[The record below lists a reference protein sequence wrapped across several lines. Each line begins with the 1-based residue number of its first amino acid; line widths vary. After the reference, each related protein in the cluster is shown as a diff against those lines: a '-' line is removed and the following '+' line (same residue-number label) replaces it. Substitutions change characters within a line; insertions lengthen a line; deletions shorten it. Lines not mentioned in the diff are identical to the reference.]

1 MRTLSLA
8 VAVFALIAFAL
19 GLAAPSALNF
29 VIAAAAAASAVT
41 TFRSTELSSFLK
53 IFKGLFGVETIVFG
67 FAYLVAETGY
77 WPEAYKEYSL
87 PSYLPLATALF
98 GIAIFGVSH
107 IPLVRRMMS
116 IADPFFEARTPLPLR
131 IWPFPRFVAS
141 QAGYAK
147 ACIVFLILINQ
158 FEVALTVRLNF
169 FQADFGNALQVPDAI
184 HRTAFWHQLLAVF
197 TPVAMILVLALV
209 IEFYVASVFVLQWR
223 RWMTVSYTTR
233 WLLNSMH
240 YKLMFA
246 SDLADNPDQRIS
258 QDVGSFINGG
268 GTGIVSGNVGIYNYT
283 IQVIQSSTNF
293 VSFSIILWSLSNG
306 FKLPYIDRE
315 APGLLFWVAFLYA
328 CAATY
333 ITQVI
338 GGRLSKLYFKQQAV
352 EADFRFSLTRIREYS
367 EQIALLRG
375 ENSEISAATNRFEK
389 VFDNYYRIIGVRKWL
404 LAFNQAYNQISVII
418 PYVISAPFYYLGK
431 ISLGQLSQTADAFGN
446 VNAAMN
452 FFVNQYVGLADF
464 KSTLD
469 RLASF
474 DAAFARTLALRSQTA
489 GIRATP
495 SPGDEIAIPDLAVD
509 LPDGT
514 KLARIGDLVL
524 VPQEPTLVIGPSG
537 VGKST
542 LFRAIAGIWPFGQ
555 GEIHQPRYAK
565 LMLLPQRPYIPMG
578 SLREAIAYP
587 AAPSAY
593 SDEAIRDALVKV
605 GLPALADRLDD
616 VDNWQMRLSGG
627 EQQRL
632 AIARALLAA
641 PDWLFLDEATS
652 ALDEASESQVYRA
665 VAQTLP
671 KTTLVS
677 IGHRATLAAFH
688 KRRIAL
694 TPHVGAPATIAA
706 AE

>member
-19 GLAAPSALNF
+19 GLAAPSALTF

-184 HRTAFWHQLLAVF
+184 HRAAFWHQLLCGLHARRDDPGVG
-197 TPVAMILVLALV
+197 AGDRILT
-209 IEFYVASVFVLQWR
+209 SPRMFVLQWR

-283 IQVIQSSTNF
+283 IQVIPSSTNF
-293 VSFSIILWSLSNG
+293 VSFSIILWSISNG

-315 APGLLFWVAFLYA
+315 APGLPVL
-328 CAATY
+328 
-333 ITQVI
+333 
-338 GGRLSKLYFKQQAV
+338 GRFPLRLRRYRHNPGNRRAAV
-352 EADFRFSLTRIREYS
+352 ETVFH
-367 EQIALLRG
+367 
-375 ENSEISAATNRFEK
+375 AAGRRSGF
-389 VFDNYYRIIGVRKWL
+389 
-404 LAFNQAYNQISVII
+404 
-418 PYVISAPFYYLGK
+418 P
-431 ISLGQLSQTADAFGN
+431 
-446 VNAAMN
+446 
-452 FFVNQYVGLADF
+452 
-464 KSTLD
+464 
-469 RLASF
+469 
-474 DAAFARTLALRSQTA
+474 LRS
-489 GIRATP
+489 
-495 SPGDEIAIPDLAVD
+495 SPNS
-509 LPDGT
+509 
-514 KLARIGDLVL
+514 RI
-524 VPQEPTLVIGPSG
+524 
-537 VGKST
+537 
-542 LFRAIAGIWPFGQ
+542 
-555 GEIHQPRYAK
+555 
-565 LMLLPQRPYIPMG
+565 QR
-578 SLREAIAYP
+578 
-587 AAPSAY
+587 
-593 SDEAIRDALVKV
+593 
-605 GLPALADRLDD
+605 ADR
-616 VDNWQMRLSGG
+616 
-627 EQQRL
+627 
-632 AIARALLAA
+632 AA
-641 PDWLFLDEATS
+641 S
-652 ALDEASESQVYRA
+652 
-665 VAQTLP
+665 
-671 KTTLVS
+671 
-677 IGHRATLAAFH
+677 
-688 KRRIAL
+688 RR
-694 TPHVGAPATIAA
+694 
-706 AE
+706 E